1 METNESSLQRP
12 AAQIGT
18 PDDGLAL
25 RGGLRGRMAGTFC
38 TLQSSLEALQRYL
51 VCNASPQVRRET
63 LPLLQAMFDS
73 IAGLERLC
81 ANSARLATG
90 VLTRGSE
97 ELAPL
102 ELGGYLKELTDCAN
116 EELALRGFPARIRFL
131 DESGAAGTWTMA
143 DGSLLDG
150 ILMNLLSNLL
160 QLRRDGVL
168 SLTLRPDRALCCA
181 DNGPGMELSAARA
194 LLEQGQPSGELLGR
208 GALGLLLVRDYAA
221 AMDWRIT
228 VEPGPGLCIRFA
240 LPGNVPPAGLTLRD
254 SVRSRGAAMRA
265 DLRREL
271 DGVFG
276 TARPDG
282 E

>member
-102 ELGGYLKELTDCAN
+102 ELGGYL
-116 EELALRGFPARIRFL
+116 ARIRFL

-265 DLRREL
+265 NLRWEL